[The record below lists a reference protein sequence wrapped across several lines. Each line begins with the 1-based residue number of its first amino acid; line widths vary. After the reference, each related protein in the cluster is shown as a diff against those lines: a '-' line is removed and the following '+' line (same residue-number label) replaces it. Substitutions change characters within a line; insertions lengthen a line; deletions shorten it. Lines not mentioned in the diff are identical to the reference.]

1 MPVEINDDAD
11 HSTRQALLASVHRH
25 TGITMTEKKWP
36 LLQGRLRRR
45 LQALSLA
52 SYRDYLAV
60 LESRVDEAVHFIDL
74 VTTNETSFFRTPRIW
89 DYFCQQFLPK
99 WHAAHAGKTL
109 QVWSAAA
116 SSGEEA
122 YSVAMLCEEFREKHP
137 AFRYR
142 ILATDIAQCMV
153 VAGTGG
159 RYQGRSIDGL
169 RRTRPAFFEKYFEP
183 AGEGFAV
190 VPALRAN
197 VSFRQH
203 HLYGRLAES
212 GRIDLALLRNVLIY
226 FDDGGQQTVVDQVYH
241 ALAPDGVLIVG
252 ESESLT
258 RHRTGFGFEQPLIYR
273 RMEAM
278 HEQRA

>member
-1 MPVEINDDAD
+1 VLVDINDDID
-11 HSTRQALLASVHRH
+11 RLTRQALLASVHRH

-45 LQALSLA
+45 LQALSLN

-60 LESRVDEAVHFIDL
+60 LESQVDEAAHFIDL

-89 DYFCQQFLPK
+89 DYLWQQFLPR
-99 WHAAHAGKTL
+99 WHATHAGATL

-122 YSVAMLCEEFREKHP
+122 YSMAMLCEEYRERHP

-142 ILATDIAQCMV
+142 ILATDIARCV
-153 VAGTGG
+153 VSAGANG

-169 RRTRPAFFEKYFEP
+169 RRNRPALFEKYFEA
-183 AGEGFAV
+183 AGDGFAV
-190 VPALRAN
+190 ASRLRAN
-197 VSFRQH
+197 VSFREH
-203 HLYGRLAES
+203 NLYKHLADPI
-212 GRIDLALLRNVLIY
+212 RIDLALLRNVLIY
-226 FDDGGQQTVVDQVYH
+226 FDDAGQHAVIDNVH
-241 ALAPDGVLIVG
+241 RALATDGVLIIG
-252 ESESLT
+252 ESESLS

-273 RMEAM
+273 KQEVA
-278 HEQRA
+278 HERRA